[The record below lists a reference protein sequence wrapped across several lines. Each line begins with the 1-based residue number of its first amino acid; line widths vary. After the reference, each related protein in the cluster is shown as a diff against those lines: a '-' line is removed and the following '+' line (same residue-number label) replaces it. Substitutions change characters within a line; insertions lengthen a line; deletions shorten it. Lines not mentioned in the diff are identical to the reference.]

1 MVQTETEIT
10 RQALEAEKLRETER
24 ARLRALVGADVA
36 LARQFHAADFQLIT
50 PIGVSLSRDEYLGA
64 IALGRINYLSWQP
77 ADMAVRLYNGSAV
90 IRYRAELEVV
100 FDGYGVP
107 LSSYWHTDAYEYHD
121 DRWMVVWSQATAI
134 RQG

>member
-1 MVQTETEIT
+1 MTQRATDTT
-10 RQALEAEKLRETER
+10 RQTQDAEILRKTEQARFAALVSGDVGL
-24 ARLRALVGADVA
+24 ARL
-36 LARQFHAADFQLIT
+36 FHAPDFQLIT
-50 PIGVSLSRDEYLGA
+50 PIGVPLSREEYLGA
-64 IALGRINYLSWQP
+64 IAVGRINYLSWQP

-107 LSSYWHTDAYEYHD
+107 LSSYWHTDAYEYRD

-134 RQG
+134 RQV

>member
-1 MVQTETEIT
+1 MTQTATDTT
-10 RQALEAEKLRETER
+10 RQTQDAEILRKTEQ
-24 ARLRALVGADVA
+24 ARLAALVSGDVA

-64 IALGRINYLSWQP
+64 IAVGRIKYLSWRP
-77 ADMAVRLYNGSAV
+77 ADMAVRLYKGSAV
-90 IRYRAELEVV
+90 IRYRAKLDVV
-100 FDGYGVP
+100 FDGYHVP

-121 DRWMVVWSQATAI
+121 DRWIVAWSQATAI